1 MTLFLFPTSSSSR
14 THYAVPKPGLPFFA
28 RPLIRL
34 KHLEGPA
41 GELQSQA
48 ILVYRVERQCVYVYD
63 LIMLR
68 ARMATMGVALL
79 HVRVEGY
86 RLPQLQVGRPNGSD
100 CRYVLALP

>member
-1 MTLFLFPTSSSSR
+1 MALFLFPTSSSSR

-48 ILVYRVERQCVYVYD
+48 ILVYRVE
-63 LIMLR
+63 
-68 ARMATMGVALL
+68 G
-79 HVRVEGY
+79 
-86 RLPQLQVGRPNGSD
+86 
-100 CRYVLALP
+100 